1 MGGTDRQWECPDA
14 QHNRQAQVVHDVLN
28 VCNNGSINKTAIMY
42 RSNLSYRQL
51 ARYLQMLQDREMIHL
66 DDEGAYHITADGEKT
81 LRRVTRLI
89 RSIRELQKELE
100 PDYSPPAASHRSG

>member
-1 MGGTDRQWECPDA
+1 MPNIIGKRRSSMEI
-14 QHNRQAQVVHDVLN
+14 VHDVLN

-89 RSIRELQKELE
+89 RSIRELQKELD